1 MGTITI
7 NAKNSRSLARKLTAG
22 QSTVAERLLRAP
34 AAPLPWSSHGA
45 IAQLGERLD
54 RTQEV
59 VGSSPTSSIDPITG
73 GASSQQAV
81 DPRAHVAV
89 GDVAATDD
97 EPE

>member
-1 MGTITI
+1 MGTSPFLVPKWNLIPGTPRLSTLPC
-7 NAKNSRSLARKLTAG
+7 NAAKRVGIRSLRPKTLPLTPN
-22 QSTVAERLLRAP
+22 RIP
-34 AAPLPWSSHGA
+34 Y
-45 IAQLGERLD
+45 